1 MNEKEI
7 EDRISKLRSDLKTER
22 LDMSFGEIMSLYES
36 KDLFI
41 SPEYQRA
48 YRWDDFQK
56 TRFIESILLGIPV
69 PPIFVAENEE
79 SKWELVDGLQR
90 ISTVLSFFGLLDGK
104 EKLVLTE
111 SELIGKPLEGISIN
125 ELPIKFKLTIKRSV
139 CRVEILKWDSSFD
152 MRYELFNRLNTGG
165 SPLKAQEIR
174 NCVFIGDFN
183 NLLKEIASNQFFR
196 KIIEDIDERQKKY
209 IDEMYFEELIL
220 RYFSIIFGDLNIDKN
235 IPEYLSRFM
244 QKVTKNEINISIND
258 EKNKLLRIIEFL
270 NKNSDKKI
278 FRGENNRFSE
288 NYYEMVMYLLYKYF
302 DKFVID
308 PINSIKKIENIKQ
321 DEEYKKASGFQTH
334 QKSRLKRKFDRAE
347 EIFND

>member
-183 NLLKEIASNQFFR
+183 NLLNNSYLISKLLSHFKISTLHTDLFIVNLNFIGNSFILIPSSGLPISSLSVNTSFSFPSNNPKKDKTVDILCNPSTSSHLLSSFSAT
-196 KIIEDIDERQKKY
+196 KIGGTGIPRSID
-209 IDEMYFEELIL
+209 
-220 RYFSIIFGDLNIDKN
+220 
-235 IPEYLSRFM
+235 
-244 QKVTKNEINISIND
+244 SIN
-258 EKNKLLRIIEFL
+258 LVF
-270 NKNSDKKI
+270 
-278 FRGENNRFSE
+278 
-288 NYYEMVMYLLYKYF
+288 
-302 DKFVID
+302 
-308 PINSIKKIENIKQ
+308 
-321 DEEYKKASGFQTH
+321 
-334 QKSRLKRKFDRAE
+334 
-347 EIFND
+347 

>member
-196 KIIEDIDERQKKY
+196 KIIEDIDEKQKKELLNIFSSILNKNIEDAYY
-209 IDEMYFEELIL
+209 INFEELNKLNENNLIKVEYKLEKCGKKSVDFISNSLFKMKIFDKDNLEIKQLDFYYTIL
-220 RYFSIIFGDLNIDKN
+220 QN
-235 IPEYLSRFM
+235 YLQNKSYVELEN
-244 QKVTKNEINISIND
+244 QVILLD
-258 EKNKLLRIIEFL
+258 EKNLIQDIEQ
-270 NKNSDKKI
+270 K
-278 FRGENNRFSE
+278 
-288 NYYEMVMYLLYKYF
+288 EMK
-302 DKFVID
+302 
-308 PINSIKKIENIKQ
+308 
-321 DEEYKKASGFQTH
+321 
-334 QKSRLKRKFDRAE
+334 
-347 EIFND
+347 

>member
-1 MNEKEI
+1 MKEKEL
-7 EDRISKLRSDLKTER
+7 EDKISELRSELKTER

-69 PPIFVAENEE
+69 PPIFVAENSE

-90 ISTVLSFFGLLDGK
+90 ISTILSFFGLLEGNK
-104 EKLVLTE
+104 NFVLTE
-111 SELIGKPLEGISIN
+111 SELIGELLNGISIN
-125 ELPIKFKLTIKRSV
+125 ELPIKFKLTLKRAV

-165 SPLKAQEIR
+165 SPLKPQEIR
-174 NCVFIGDFN
+174 NCIFLGDFN
-183 NLLKEIASNQFFR
+183 NLLKEISLNPMFR
-196 KIIEDIDERQKKY
+196 NIIEDDEEKQRNY
-209 IDEMYFEELIL
+209 SDEMYFEELVL

-235 IPEYLSRFM
+235 IPEYLSKFM
-244 QKVTKNEINISIND
+244 RQVTKNEINISIIN
-258 EKNKLLRIIEFL
+258 EKSKLLQIIDFL

-288 NYYEMVMYLLYKYF
+288 NYYEMVMYIIYNHF
-302 DKFVID
+302 DDIQNQPTKLI
-308 PINSIKKIENIKQ
+308 SKIETIKQ
-321 DEEYKKASGFQTH
+321 DYEYKKSSGYLTH
-334 QKSRLKRKFDRAE
+334 QKSRLKRKFERAE
-347 EIFND
+347 EIFNA